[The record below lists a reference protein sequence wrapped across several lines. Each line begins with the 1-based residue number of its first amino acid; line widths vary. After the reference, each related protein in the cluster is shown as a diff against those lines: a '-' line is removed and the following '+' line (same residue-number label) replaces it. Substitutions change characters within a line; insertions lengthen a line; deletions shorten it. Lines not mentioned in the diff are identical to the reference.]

1 MTMNRNPNL
10 TKALKTLLASD
21 DDELEAKVSEALAEA
36 GVIFACSIQSA
47 THFCLTYQN
56 EIVAASTAAPTV
68 DEIIGSDN
76 EEQRQKRLQLFF
88 KAFLE
93 SEGLADSPVEL
104 ARAARNLQSALPDD
118 IQELM
123 KIDRAKAQNHGH
135 S

>member
-1 MTMNRNPNL
+1 M
-10 TKALKTLLASD
+10 LASS

-47 THFCLTYQN
+47 NHFCLTNQN
-56 EIVAASTAAPTV
+56 EIVAAASAVPSV

-76 EEQRQKRLQLFF
+76 EEQRKKRLQLFF
-88 KAFLE
+88 KAFVE

-123 KIDRAKAQNHGH
+123 KIDRAKAQSHGH
-135 S
+135 G